1 MISAL
6 TKSLSQLLER
16 DLRRVLW
23 KVLLA
28 TIAVLIAVWIVVGA
42 LLANTTLTEI
52 GWLETVIDWLGGA
65 VGVVVTLILFAPI
78 ATMVSALFQDEVA
91 DAVEAR
97 HYPALAPTDGQTI
110 GQSVMSGL
118 RLLGWTI
125 LINLLCLPLYALFF
139 FSVVL
144 APFAPILLFSINGL
158 LLGREYFEAVAYR
171 RMTRADAAALRRRY
185 RFRLWIAGVLIAV
198 TFWVPV
204 LNLAAPIVGTAL
216 LVHVIQGIQRR
227 AAAT

>member
-6 TKSLSQLLER
+6 SKSIAQLFER

-23 KVLLA
+23 KVLLV
-28 TIAVLIAVWIVVGA
+28 TIAVLIAIWVAVGA

-65 VGVVVTLILFAPI
+65 LGVVVTLILFAPI
-78 ATMVSALFQDEVA
+78 ATMVSGLFQDEVA
-91 DAVEAR
+91 DIVEAR
-97 HYPALAPTDGQTI
+97 HYPGLALADSQTI
-110 GQSVMSGL
+110 GQSMISGL

-125 LINLLCLPLYALFF
+125 VVNLLCLPLYAAFM

-144 APFAPILLFSINGL
+144 SPFAPILFFAINGL
-158 LLGREYFEAVAYR
+158 LLGREYYEAVALR
-171 RMTRADAAALRRRY
+171 RMGRKEAAVVRRRH
-185 RFRLWIAGVLIAV
+185 RFRLWFAGVLVALV
-198 TFWVPV
+198 FWVPV

-216 LVHVIQGIQRR
+216 LVHVVQGITGR
-227 AAAT
+227 AAA